1 MSKNSRRN
9 IKTAAAGLVEAMV
22 LLGQFACSH
31 NLLGEQMKTF
41 AAFAVAVVLT
51 QNAVAQHL
59 NLAVDPDASAVNMTL
74 KTNHEVVNGT
84 FQVQS
89 GLIDLDRSDAKIS
102 GSVVLAAGSGK
113 TGNDSRDKRMDNDVL
128 RVNQYLCSEDLH
140 RNNRGFRRFERSGE
154 RCLDPTRH
162 SARYDNPSSR
172 PYGWVE
178 CNGQGPICHSI
189 CIVGPKEPK
198 LHDLES

>member
-1 MSKNSRRN
+1 VQLAKMSKNSRRN

-89 GLIDLDRSDAKIS
+89 GLIDLDRSDAKI
-102 GSVVLAAGSGK
+102 
-113 TGNDSRDKRMDNDVL
+113 
-128 RVNQYLCSEDLH
+128 
-140 RNNRGFRRFERSGE
+140 
-154 RCLDPTRH
+154 
-162 SARYDNPSSR
+162 
-172 PYGWVE
+172 
-178 CNGQGPICHSI
+178 
-189 CIVGPKEPK
+189 
-198 LHDLES
+198 

>member
-1 MSKNSRRN
+1 VQLAKMSKNSRRN

-22 LLGQFACSH
+22 LLGEFACSH

-59 NLAVDPDASAVNMTL
+59 NLAVDPDASEVKMTL

-113 TGNDSRDKRMDNDVL
+113 TGNDSRDKRMENDVL
-128 RVNQYLCSEDLH
+128 RVNQYTTVSFAPKTYT
-140 RNNRGFRRFERSGE
+140 GTIAASG
-154 RCLDPTRH
+154 D
-162 SARYDNPSSR
+162 SSVQVS
-172 PYGWVE
+172 GVLTLL
-178 CNGQGPICHSI
+178 GT
-189 CIVGPKEPK
+189 
-198 LHDLES
+198 LHDMTIPVHVHMDGSNATAKAQFVIPYA